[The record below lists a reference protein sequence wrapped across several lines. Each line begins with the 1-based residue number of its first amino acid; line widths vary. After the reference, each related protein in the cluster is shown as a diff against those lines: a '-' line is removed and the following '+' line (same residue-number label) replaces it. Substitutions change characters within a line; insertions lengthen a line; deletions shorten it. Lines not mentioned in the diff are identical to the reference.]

1 LQGLEPSFLIVER
14 EKFKNV
20 KKNKILTETF
30 EFEQLKGKT
39 GLFIVEF

>member
-1 LQGLEPSFLIVER
+1 LIVER

-30 EFEQLKGKT
+30 EFE
-39 GLFIVEF
+39 